1 LWGVINISAVPPIP
15 DTILLSQFE
24 AHFSDKT
31 TENDLHQIADRYSL
45 IQPDLIKIGTNISIA
60 TSKKITSEVKAV
72 KEFIL
77 KFVQVSISKFGLI
90 Q

>member
-1 LWGVINISAVPPIP
+1 VLFHPYL
-15 DTILLSQFE
+15 ILFFSLNLRPV
-24 AHFSDKT
+24 FSDKT
-31 TENDLHQIADRYSL
+31 TENDLHQIADGYSL

-60 TSKKITSEVKAV
+60 TSNKIASEVKAV